1 MADHYFD
8 SSALVKSYVAE
19 TGTTWVRTILDDK
32 QNRIFISTLAEV
44 EVVAALTRRFRV
56 GDLTVQ
62 QLDQACDE
70 ARQDAE
76 AYICASLTDDLIR
89 AAVGLAR
96 THGLRGYDAVQLA
109 TALQVRDALIQNQL
123 EQDFTLVSADL
134 ELNAA
139 AALEGLQ
146 VEDPNSH

>member
-56 GDLTVQ
+56 CDLTVQ

-76 AYICASLTDDLIR
+76 AYICASLTTSSERL
-89 AAVGLAR
+89 
-96 THGLRGYDAVQLA
+96 
-109 TALQVRDALIQNQL
+109 
-123 EQDFTLVSADL
+123 
-134 ELNAA
+134 
-139 AALEGLQ
+139 
-146 VEDPNSH
+146 